1 MEEGK
6 KMSEY
11 KEMGML
17 VKEWVSEAGS
27 MLRESLHD
35 DSIKVSEKT
44 NPSDLVTDMDKGI
57 EAFYVEK
64 IRKNFPDHKIFG
76 EEGTYD
82 EIDNLE
88 GYIWIID
95 PIDGTLNYVKQKSNF
110 CSMIALFKDGEG
122 VLAFIDDT
130 LHEESYYGIKGE
142 GVYCNDELLEKAPNH
157 RMEEGLL
164 AINTKMVMDVPSGV
178 KELMD
183 EALGIR
189 LIGSAGLE
197 MIQVL
202 TNRVSAYITTPLAAW
217 DIAAGYMLAKE
228 LGLEFSR
235 PDGSPIN
242 LMEKN
247 PIVIANKTTH
257 DQIVSKYVN

>member
-1 MEEGK
+1 
-6 KMSEY
+6 MSEY
-11 KEMGML
+11 REMGLL
-17 VKEWVSEAGS
+17 VKEWVKEAGS
-27 MLRESLHD
+27 MLRESLND
-35 DSIKVSEKT
+35 TSIKVSEKT
-44 NPSDLVTDMDKGI
+44 NPSDLVTDMDKEI
-57 EAFYVEK
+57 EAFYVKK
-64 IRKNFPDHKIFG
+64 IRKHFPEHKIFG

-82 EIDNLE
+82 EIDNLNE
-88 GYIWIID
+88 FIWIID

-122 VLAFIDDT
+122 VLAIIDDV
-130 LHEESYYGIKGE
+130 LREECYSGVKGE
-142 GVYCNDELLEKAPNH
+142 GVYCNDQRLEKASDH
-157 RMEEGLL
+157 RVEQGLL
-164 AINTKMVMDVPSGV
+164 AINTKMVMNIPSGV

-202 TNRVSAYITTPLAAW
+202 TNRVSAYITTPLATW

-235 PDGSPIN
+235 PDGSPIK
-242 LMEKN
+242 LMEEN
-247 PIVIANKTTH
+247 PIVIANQTTH
-257 DQIVSKYVN
+257 KQIIDKFIN

>member
-1 MEEGK
+1 
-6 KMSEY
+6 MSEY
-11 KEMGML
+11 KQMGIL
-17 VKEWVSEAGS
+17 VNKWVEEAGV
-27 MLRESLHD
+27 MLRESLND
-35 DSIKVSEKT
+35 ESIKVSEKT
-44 NPSDLVTDMDKGI
+44 DPSDLVTDMDKSI

-64 IRKNFPDHKIFG
+64 IREHFPDHKIFG

-82 EIDNLE
+82 EIENLE

-122 VLAFIDDT
+122 VLAFINDAI
-130 LHEESYYGIKGE
+130 HEECYHGVKGE
-142 GVYCNDELLEKAPNH
+142 GVYCNDQLLKQVPDH
-157 RMEEGLL
+157 QLGEGLL
-164 AINTKMVMDVPSGV
+164 AINTKMVMDVTPPV

-202 TNRVSAYITTPLAAW
+202 TNRVSAYITTPLATW
-217 DIAAGYMLAKE
+217 DIAAGYMLATE
-228 LGLEFSR
+228 LGLKFTKS
-235 PDGSPIN
+235 DGKPIN

-247 PIVIANKTTH
+247 PILVANQTVH
-257 DQIVSKYVN
+257 DQIINKFVN

>member
-1 MEEGK
+1 
-6 KMSEY
+6 MSEY
-11 KEMGML
+11 KEMSVL
-17 VKEWVSEAGS
+17 VNEWVKEAGF
-27 MLRESLHD
+27 MLRESLGD
-35 DSIKVSEKT
+35 ESINVSEKT
-44 NPSDLVTDMDKGI
+44 NASDLVTDMDKGI
-57 EAFYVEK
+57 EAFYVKK
-64 IRKNFPDHKIFG
+64 IREHFPEHKIFG

-82 EIDNLE
+82 EIDSLD

-95 PIDGTLNYVKQKSNF
+95 PIDGTLNYVKQESNF

-122 VLAFIDDT
+122 VLAVIDDV
-130 LHEESYYGIKGE
+130 LHEECYSGVKGE
-142 GVYCNDELLEKAPNH
+142 GVYCNDQRLEKASDH
-157 RMEEGLL
+157 KVEEGLL
-164 AINTKMVMDVPSGV
+164 AINTKMVMNVPSGV

-183 EALGIR
+183 DALGIR

-202 TNRVSAYITTPLAAW
+202 KNRVSAYITTPLATW

-235 PDGSPIN
+235 PDGSPIK

-247 PIVIANKTTH
+247 PIVIANQTAHK
-257 DQIVSKYVN
+257 QIVDKFVN